1 MSVKS
6 LTSQILSAILLGTF
20 VGVVFGAKIAFLG
33 ALGTIL
39 ITLIKTVAVP
49 LIFFAI
55 LDSLLTCE
63 IHWHQTKPLFKVVFI
78 NTLCA
83 ATIGLLLAN
92 ILNPGAHLQ
101 FADIKVSQAAIAK
114 FHAYEGKNIFET
126 IGNIVPDNFIEP
138 FRVNAVISV
147 VLIALFIGVAA
158 RRVQKD
164 SAYIARI
171 DSFQNLVS
179 VFLKIFEQI
188 LKWIIKIVPL
198 AIFGVIAKTVGE
210 YGFSPLKGLAIYVL
224 VGLLGL
230 TLQVLIVYQSWVVFC
245 ARKNLKEFWRTV
257 KEAVVHAWGSNSSLA
272 TLPLTLKALEELK
285 VSKASARL
293 GACVATNLNNDGILL
308 YEAMAV
314 LVVAQSLGLE
324 LTLLKQ
330 LEVAGL
336 SVVAAIGITG
346 VPEAGL
352 ISLALVLSTVGLP
365 IELLPIVL
373 TVDWIV
379 GRGRSVVN
387 VLSDIVVSLVV
398 DQEKCNAE

>member
-1 MSVKS
+1 MKS
-6 LTSQILSAILLGTF
+6 LTSQISVAIVLGVF
-20 VGVVFGAKIAFLG
+20 AGIVFGDQIAFLG
-33 ALGTIL
+33 VFGTVL
-39 ITLIKTVAVP
+39 ITAIKAVAVP

-55 LDSLLTCE
+55 LDSLLTSE
-63 IHWHQTKPLFKVVFI
+63 IHWRHLKPLLGVIVV

-83 ATIGLLLAN
+83 ALIGLLLSN
-92 ILNPGAHLQ
+92 LLKPGAHLQ
-101 FADIKVSQAAIAK
+101 FTGIPVSAAAIAK
-114 FHAYEGKNIFET
+114 FHAYEGKNIFQSMGSV
-126 IGNIVPDNFIEP
+126 IPDNFIEP
-138 FRVNAVISV
+138 FRANAVISV

-158 RRVQKD
+158 RKVRNE
-164 SAYIARI
+164 SADTRLI
-171 DSFQNLVS
+171 DSFQNVVLAL
-179 VFLKIFEQI
+179 LKIFEQI
-188 LKWIIKIVPL
+188 LKWIIKIIPL

-230 TLQVLIVYQSWVVFC
+230 TLQVLIVYQSWIFFY
-245 ARKNLKEFWRTV
+245 ARKSLVGFWKTV
-257 KEAVVHAWGSNSSLA
+257 KEPVVHAWGSNSSLA
-272 TLPLTLKALEELK
+272 TLPLTLKALDKLK
-285 VSKASARL
+285 VSKPSARL

-314 LVVAQSLGLE
+314 LIVAQSLGLE
-324 LTLLKQ
+324 LSFLKQ

-336 SVVAAIGITG
+336 SVIAAIGITG

-352 ISLALVLSTVGLP
+352 ISLALVLTTVGLP
-365 IELLPIVL
+365 MELLPILL

-398 DQEKCNAE
+398 DQKGYQ